1 MGAGFQG
8 NPMRE
13 LDFREVL
20 RDNFFVHAVPG
31 NLKMAVTE
39 EQVTEETA
47 ERETE
52 APNENKAP
60 SIIWSQKRVP
70 NIEKGY
76 NTSVPFYMMGIFVAL
91 IILSVIF
98 AKITS

>member
-1 MGAGFQG
+1 
-8 NPMRE
+8 
-13 LDFREVL
+13 
-20 RDNFFVHAVPG
+20 
-31 NLKMAVTE
+31 MAETE
-39 EQVTEETA
+39 EQKTEEMA
-47 ERETE
+47 EQETE
-52 APNENKAP
+52 APDENESP
-60 SIIWSQKRVP
+60 PIIWSQKRVP

>member
-1 MGAGFQG
+1 
-8 NPMRE
+8 MRRAAPGGK
-13 LDFREVL
+13 LDFRGVL
-20 RDNFFVHAVPG
+20 RDNFSVHAVPG
-31 NLKMAVTE
+31 NLKMAETE
-39 EQVTEETA
+39 EQKTEDAVEQK
-47 ERETE
+47 TE
-52 APNENKAP
+52 AVDESKAP

>member
-1 MGAGFQG
+1 
-8 NPMRE
+8 
-13 LDFREVL
+13 
-20 RDNFFVHAVPG
+20 
-31 NLKMAVTE
+31 MAETE
-39 EQVTEETA
+39 EQKTEDAVAEETSGQDA
-47 ERETE
+47 EAAESAET
-52 APNENKAP
+52 P
-60 SIIWSQKRVP
+60 IIWSQKRVP

>member
-1 MGAGFQG
+1 MLRAAPGGK
-8 NPMRE
+8 
-13 LDFREVL
+13 LDFPERFGIIFLQTGFLE
-20 RDNFFVHAVPG
+20 
-31 NLKMAVTE
+31 MAAETE
-39 EQVTEETA
+39 EQKTEDAVEQ
-47 ERETE
+47 ETE
-52 APNENKAP
+52 AVDESKAP

-76 NTSVPFYMMGIFVAL
+76 NTSIPFYMMGIFVAL

>member
-1 MGAGFQG
+1 
-8 NPMRE
+8 
-13 LDFREVL
+13 
-20 RDNFFVHAVPG
+20 
-31 NLKMAVTE
+31 MAETE
-39 EQVTEETA
+39 EQKTEEMA
-47 ERETE
+47 EQEAE
-52 APNENKAP
+52 APDENEAP
-60 SIIWSQKRVP
+60 PIIWSQKRVP

>member
-1 MGAGFQG
+1 
-8 NPMRE
+8 
-13 LDFREVL
+13 
-20 RDNFFVHAVPG
+20 
-31 NLKMAVTE
+31 MAETE
-39 EQVTEETA
+39 EQRTEDTVEQK
-47 ERETE
+47 TE
-52 APNENKAP
+52 AMDESKAP

-76 NTSVPFYMMGIFVAL
+76 NTSIPFYMMGIFVAL